1 MAVDIRKCTIS
12 EMEKMANLPEI
23 LEEYSKELI
32 VKGAPPACAKMELY
46 HQLEAAGVLQCFGA
60 FIYDVMVG
68 FVTVLITVL
77 PHYGVAMAVTESY
90 FVMKDFRGTGAGLK
104 LLRHAE
110 SHAKSQGSPCLLVSA
125 PTNGTLA
132 EVLPHA
138 GYVET
143 NRVFFRS
150 LKDA

>member
-1 MAVDIRKCTIS
+1 MT
-12 EMEKMANLPEI
+12 NLPEI

-60 FIYDVMVG
+60 FLYDALVG

-77 PHYGVAMAVTESY
+77 PHYGVTMAVTESY
-90 FVMKDFRGTGAGLK
+90 FVIQEFRGTGAGLK

-110 SHAKSQGSPCLLVSA
+110 SYAKEKGSPCLLVSA
-125 PTNGTLA
+125 PASGTLA
-132 EVLPHA
+132 AVLPHV
-138 GYVET
+138 GYIET
-143 NRVFFRS
+143 NKVFFRS